1 VIRIKTLNK
10 IGVSLKKRVGVVAL
24 ASVFVLTLMA
34 FFLKKEDVAHTPV
47 SIGVCAFDS
56 SRVDF
61 TFLSF
66 GAWIRKNNGGEIKW
80 KYFKDYRERKSCDLY
95 LLTSV
100 QVAKSLNP
108 DTSCLFLTAK
118 ATADGKYPEGV
129 LFLRKE
135 AVFKGEPIGFLSS
148 ESAACFLS
156 PILALKD
163 SINSLGIEEANIEF
177 LECNSCFRQLFF
189 GVLFGKYIA
198 AGMDME
204 RFSLLMSTEMVGKD
218 ELKIVARG
226 ERVPEIL
233 LVASKS
239 MDKRKLESLRKI
251 FTGKFNQMPK
261 LLKRDFFELG
271 IAGFSSSEDRELEM
285 VRGMLSL
292 YDERILRYHP

>member
-1 VIRIKTLNK
+1 M
-10 IGVSLKKRVGVVAL
+10 
-24 ASVFVLTLMA
+24 SVFVLTLMA

-47 SIGVCAFDS
+47 SIGVCVFDS

-61 TFLSF
+61 TFRSF
-66 GAWIRKNNGGEIKW
+66 GAWIRKNSGGEINW
-80 KYFKDYRERKSCDLY
+80 KYFKDYRERESCDLY
-95 LLTSV
+95 MLTSV

-108 DTSCLFLTAK
+108 DTACLFLTAE

-129 LFLRKE
+129 LFMRKE

-148 ESAACFLS
+148 ESAACFVS

-163 SINSLGIEEANIEF
+163 SIKSFGIEEANIEF
-177 LECNSCFRQLFF
+177 LGCNSCLRQLFF

-204 RFSLLMSTEMVGKD
+204 RFSLLMSTEMVRGN

-226 ERVPEIL
+226 KRAPEIL

-239 MDKRKLESLRKI
+239 IDKRKLESLRKI

-261 LLKRDFFELG
+261 LLKRDLFELG
-271 IAGFSSSEDRELEM
+271 IAGFSSSEERELEM
-285 VRGMLSL
+285 VREMLSL